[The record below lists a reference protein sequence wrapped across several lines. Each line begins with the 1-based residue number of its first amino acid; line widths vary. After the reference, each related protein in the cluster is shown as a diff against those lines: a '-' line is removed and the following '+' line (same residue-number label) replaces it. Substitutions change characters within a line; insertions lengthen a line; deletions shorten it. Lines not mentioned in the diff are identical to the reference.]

1 MAEDKKP
8 YKSAFLAGARE
19 YAKQENKKKKTART
33 KKAGGLAEEL
43 RLDSIAGDE
52 PPKSEAEFQRRKR
65 ERPSGPSLES

>member
-33 KKAGGLAEEL
+33 KKEAAERAEEL
-43 RLDSIAGDE
+43 RLDSIVG
-52 PPKSEAEFQRRKR
+52 KGRMV
-65 ERPSGPSLES
+65 